1 MEPKN
6 ILSIDLEDNYCDLPF
21 PTWDNYESRVIKTTR
36 VISNLL
42 DKYDVEATFFT
53 VGYVAEKHP
62 ELIEELKS
70 RGHEIAS
77 HSYSHPD
84 LRTMTRESFETD
96 LTKSLEILRKLS
108 GEKILGF
115 RAPYFSIS
123 RQNFWVFEIM
133 KKHLRYD
140 SSIFPVGMHYGF
152 SEAPRQIYNMSDKD
166 PLKEDPNS
174 NFIEIPMATLRWP
187 IVGNLPIAGGFH
199 MRILPFGLI
208 RYGIRKLNESGLNA
222 MCYIHP
228 EDLAIDRPRLRGYTW
243 HYYYGLKG
251 ALKKFESLLKN
262 FKFSS
267 AREVLA
273 L

>member
-1 MEPKN
+1 MM
-6 ILSIDLEDNYCDLPF
+6 SIDLEDNYCDLPF
-21 PTWDNYESRVIKTTR
+21 STWGNYESRVVKTTR
-36 VISNLL
+36 VILDLL
-42 DKYDVEATFFT
+42 DKYNAHATFFT
-53 VGYVAEKHP
+53 LGYIAERHP
-62 ELIEELKS
+62 ELVEEVKA
-70 RGHEIAS
+70 RGHEIGS

-84 LRTMTRESFETD
+84 LRTMTKESFEAD
-96 LTKSLEILRKLS
+96 LVKSLEILRKIS

-123 RQNFWVFEIM
+123 RQNFWVFEVM

-140 SSIFPVGMHYGF
+140 SSIFPVGPHYGF
-152 SEAPRQIYNMSDKD
+152 PEAPRYTYRMASED
-166 PLKEDPNS
+166 PLKDDPNG

-187 IVGNLPIAGGFH
+187 VVGNLPIAGGFYL
-199 MRILPFGLI
+199 RVLPFGFVKS
-208 RYGIRKLNESGLNA
+208 GIKKLNNLGFSA

-228 EDLAIDRPRLRGYTW
+228 EDLAPDRPRVPGYNWT
-243 HYYYGLKG
+243 YYYGLNG

-267 AREVLA
+267 VREVIA

>member
-1 MEPKN
+1 MKN

-21 PTWDNYESRVIKTTR
+21 STWSNYGSRVHKTTR
-36 VISNLL
+36 VILDLL
-42 DKYDVEATFFT
+42 DKYNAQATFFT
-53 VGYVAEKHP
+53 LGYIAERHP
-62 ELIEELKS
+62 DLVEEVRS
-70 RGHEIAS
+70 RGHEIGT

-84 LRTMTRESFETD
+84 LRTMTKDSFEAD
-96 LTKSLEILRKLS
+96 LVNSIEILKRVT

-123 RQNFWVFEIM
+123 RENFWVFDVLR
-133 KKHLRYD
+133 KYLRYD
-140 SSIFPVGMHYGF
+140 SSIFPVGPHYGF
-152 SEAPRQIYNMSDKD
+152 PEAPRHSYRMSSTD
-166 PLKEDPNS
+166 PLKEDLSS

-199 MRILPFGLI
+199 LRVLPVGVI
-208 RYGIRKLNESGLNA
+208 KSGIRKLNDMGHSA
-222 MCYIHP
+222 MCYVHP
-228 EDLAIDRPRLRGYTW
+228 EDLAPDRPRIPGYTW
-243 HYYYGLKG
+243 HYYYGLNG

-267 AREVLA
+267 AREVIA